1 MRNKELIFRLLERL
15 EGIKVNL
22 KRIVQTNQPI
32 SEYNRELEKMED
44 ILDQIKSMVEQEP
57 GY

>member
-1 MRNKELIFRLLERL
+1 MRNKELMFRLLERL

-22 KRIVQTNQPI
+22 RRIVQTNQPI
-32 SEYNRELEKMED
+32 YEYNKELEKMED

>member
-22 KRIVQTNQPI
+22 RRIVQTNQPI
-32 SEYNRELEKMED
+32 FEYNKELEKMED